1 MADIAPVTNYVKR
14 PVLPEIGSKPKV
26 KRRPPPPAAMM
37 AKLAT
42 PQLSRIPALMGMIKN
57 SIGGSIAGGKPK

>member
-1 MADIAPVTNYVKR
+1 MADSAPMIDFVKK
-14 PVLPEIGSKPKV
+14 PALPEMGSKPKV

-57 SIGGSIAGGKPK
+57 SIGGSIAGGKSK

>member
-1 MADIAPVTNYVKR
+1 MADSAPVTDYVRK
-14 PVLPEIGSKPKV
+14 PALPEMGSKPKV

-42 PQLSRIPALMGMIKN
+42 PQLSRIPALMGQIKN
-57 SIGGSIAGGKPK
+57 SLGGSIAGGKGK